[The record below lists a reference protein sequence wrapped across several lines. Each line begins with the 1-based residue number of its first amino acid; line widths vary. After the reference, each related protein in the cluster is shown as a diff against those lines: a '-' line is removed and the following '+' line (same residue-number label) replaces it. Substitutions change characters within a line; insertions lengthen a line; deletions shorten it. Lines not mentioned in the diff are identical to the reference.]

1 LQINRA
7 FPVAAVPLGDNR
19 RRWRFRRQDEA
30 KEITSMKSTDLEKN
44 KGLKINGKMG
54 AAGVPSRFA
63 AGAASASD
71 KREQRQQERALGQVP
86 FACKLPMDLVKQLQE
101 RGAAHEGGMNALMT
115 ELITKALAS
124 A

>member
-1 LQINRA
+1 
-7 FPVAAVPLGDNR
+7 
-19 RRWRFRRQDEA
+19 
-30 KEITSMKSTDLEKN
+30 MKSTDLEKN

-54 AAGVPSRFA
+54 AAGVPNRFA

>member
-7 FPVAAVPLGDNR
+7 FPVAAVSLGDNR

-63 AGAASASD
+63 AGAASTSD